1 MVTYHLKLMKNIHHS
16 HLSRCLISAKT
27 PARSI
32 DLRSKHVKNKTE
44 CDKTQYDFL
53 QILFLNTQ
61 EGMLYKWV
69 CIINLRFIYIQFIIP
84 PQRHKGLYAT

>member
-1 MVTYHLKLMKNIHHS
+1 MITYHLKLMKKIHHS
-16 HLSRCLISAKT
+16 HLSRYLISAKT
-27 PARSI
+27 HVRSTE
-32 DLRSKHVKNKTE
+32 LRVKHVENNTE
-44 CDKTQYDFL
+44 CHKTQYEFL

-61 EGMLYKWV
+61 EGMLNKWV